1 MKRYLSLV
9 REDPVWSKVI
19 SFSLI
24 VLLIRIADAVVSFW
38 APNLLQDTLRDP
50 VKMGLVISFQSIV
63 GFIAD
68 IIFPNLLKKASVKKL
83 MILGIFMSALT
94 SISLLISSLAPIMVF
109 FLISMTIWGLY
120 YELEMFATYQ
130 FIGNTVPIESRSGAW
145 GVLGVFK
152 NLAYFLGPLFAT
164 WLLIRGDVLTALFT
178 LTLLVLAF
186 ILFTFK
192 SRMHDAP
199 LEPDI
204 KTIKPFQELKY
215 WLTLLIHVWPI
226 VIMTVIMG
234 IIDSTFW
241 TTGAV
246 LTEKLARV
254 NPLGALFLGFYQL
267 PSLFTGF
274 LVVRLAIVKGKKKF
288 SQKFLFLSGFFLILL
303 VLSGNIFWQLAMVLA
318 SSIALGISYPVLD
331 GVFTDIM
338 ERLGKEKK
346 HMMGFTSAIVNV
358 AYIIWP
364 PIAGILTKTSEER
377 MTFVYMGIL
386 TAVVSVIL
394 LIVTPKKLKLPQSQ
408 IGKWKD

>member
-1 MKRYLSLV
+1 MKHYISLV

-38 APNLLQDTLRDP
+38 APNLLQDTLHDP
-50 VKMGLVISFQSIV
+50 VKMGLVISFQSVV

-130 FIGNTVPIESRSGAW
+130 FIGNTVPVESRSGAW

-164 WLLIRGDVLTALFT
+164 WLLLRGNALTALFT

-199 LEPDI
+199 LEPDV

-226 VIMTVIMG
+226 VLMTLVMG
-234 IIDSTFW
+234 FIDSTFW

-364 PIAGILTKTSEER
+364 PVAGILTKTSEER

-386 TAVVSVIL
+386 TAVVSIIL